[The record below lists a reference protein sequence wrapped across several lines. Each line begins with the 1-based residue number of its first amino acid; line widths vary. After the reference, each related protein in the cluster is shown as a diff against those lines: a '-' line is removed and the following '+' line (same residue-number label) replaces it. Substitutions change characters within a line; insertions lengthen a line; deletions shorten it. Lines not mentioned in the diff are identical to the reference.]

1 MVRESFIGLA
11 NELEQLS
18 QAIAQS
24 DLTEDEKLSAIAD
37 IETINGQLA
46 KPEPNRSIVKTA
58 WDAITNS
65 KAAALIQSGS
75 GIMRAI
81 EMIIG

>member
-1 MVRESFIGLA
+1 ME
-11 NELEQLS
+11 E
-18 QAIAQS
+18 
-24 DLTEDEKLSAIAD
+24 EDKLSVIAD

-46 KPEPNRSIVKTA
+46 KPTPNKSIVKAA

-81 EMIIG
+81 EVIVG